1 VAYSSPN
8 MFGDFFGTTNPY
20 RLTFQLPPT
29 QVTTVI
35 PPPPPSTS
43 MPPGPAQTII
53 TTIPGRIVTLD
64 VPLAGSIVERTKI
77 GEDNNPLPR
86 DRVFFTYDYFN
97 SVPLNGEVGVHNFV
111 LGFEKTFCDQMAS
124 IEVRVPADAQ
134 IWIDGVKTKQHGAK
148 RAFASPTLAAGKDY
162 VYEIRAVWREDGRET
177 TETRKITFR
186 AGAQVSVD
194 FTKPAGKPETLAM
207 PKTAK

>member
-1 VAYSSPN
+1 VALTSLLLAPATAQAQFRIFRGGTPFFFAGNPFWASPWYY
-8 MFGDFFGTTNPY
+8 PY
-20 RLTFQLPPT
+20 GYFPGYNRYPYGGA
-29 QVTTVI
+29 QVTVNY
-35 PPPPPSTS
+35 PPPSRPASRERDNGRPAPEPKQRIQEFYPNGKSLTPEPKEVGP
-43 MPPGPAQTII
+43 PPGQKDGP
-53 TTIPGRIVTLD
+53 
-64 VPLAGSIVERTKI
+64 
-77 GEDNNPLPR
+77 
-86 DRVFFTYDYFN
+86 
-97 SVPLNGEVGVHNFV
+97 
-111 LGFEKTFCDQMAS
+111 AS